1 MTYHQYQA
9 FLDAINH
16 CALECQASAE
26 MQSADLT
33 DCASLC
39 RDCADLCWICAAT
52 LMNRGPRFVAL
63 IAQACADLADV
74 CARECEKY
82 PDDRLQK
89 CAIACEQVISEY
101 RQIAGFLF
109 LQEKSKALPRRQR
122 SNLRFATALGS

>member
-1 MTYHQYQA
+1 MTYHQYQS

-26 MQSADLT
+26 TQSTELI

-39 RDCADLCWICAAT
+39 QDCADLCWICAAT
-52 LMNRGPRFVAL
+52 LMNRGPRFVPL

-82 PDDRLQK
+82 PDDRLQR

-101 RQIAGFLF
+101 RQIAGILF
-109 LQEKSKALPRRQR
+109 LQEKSKTLPRHQG
-122 SNLRFATALGS
+122 ATLPFVSALGS